1 MLGIRAGARLRA
13 LADRSTVV
21 QHSGLIFD
29 TSVRKVGNLTEKVP
43 IKELN
48 YDSMQA
54 MDTLLAA
61 AVKDVNSRVAGELT
75 EKASNAM
82 KAGEAYSALLKEQYA
97 GHLGFETGVKTFRTA
112 VSAEHHRNTQSVRK
126 ALASGKVAPASAEGG
141 ESMPTTSNGVGG

>member
-1 MLGIRAGARLRA
+1 MLGVFAFLSIQAAA

-97 GHLGFETGVKTFRTA
+97 GHLGPLLRLRDWCEDVP
-112 VSAEHHRNTQSVRK
+112 HRSVR
-126 ALASGKVAPASAEGG
+126 
-141 ESMPTTSNGVGG
+141 